1 MALPVFQAL
10 PTLKAVFPRNY
21 VLDVCL
27 PWLAGPRLGVQRI
40 PASEGNGISSAHLT
54 QQVPNLFFDVFEI

>member
-21 VLDVCL
+21 VLDVRL

-40 PASEGNGISSAHLT
+40 PTSEGDGIASAHLT
-54 QQVPNLFFDVFEI
+54 

>member
-21 VLDVCL
+21 VLDVRL

-40 PASEGNGISSAHLT
+40 PASEGKGIASAHLT